1 MSSLKKIL
9 IIPSWYPTHNDPSLG
24 IFFKVQAEMFC
35 KNSVFDIKVLPYSL
49 TTVGR
54 RELIKRILRGRFNVF
69 SKSRNDIDLS
79 LFEITVK
86 VNHIAYSARKY
97 SELKNI
103 KNTYFKLLSQF
114 IDLGWKPDLIHAHDV
129 HWGGAIANYI
139 YEQLRI
145 PYIIT
150 QHKPIY
156 FNFIDSFTQKEF
168 VSAFKNARQV
178 LTVSNYDLR
187 LLTSAA
193 VNNSIQSVGNLVDE
207 NLFPL
212 KTEQQDQSKFVIYT
226 VGSLSYRKDYFTF
239 LKALHYL
246 IYTLEEK
253 NIEVIINYVGQYED
267 NFTMVQLK
275 QLVDE
280 YSLSAYCKFTSK
292 IPIDKMFN
300 YYHSA
305 SVYVQTSIYETFG
318 LAVAEALVC
327 GTPVVA
333 IDNGGI
339 RDIYNG
345 ENMVLKEI
353 GDYKG
358 IAEGIASIKRKSV
371 IFDPNDLRN
380 SVINK
385 FGMDAFKERIGNI
398 YLNNLDVAQ
407 HD

>member
-1 MSSLKKIL
+1 MSALKKIL
-9 IIPSWYPTHNDPSLG
+9 IIPSWYPTHDNSSLG
-24 IFFKVQAEMFC
+24 IFFKVQAEIFY
-35 KNSVFDIKVLPYSL
+35 NSSIFDVKVLPYTL
-49 TTVGR
+49 ITVGR

-69 SKSRNDIDLS
+69 FKSQNAIDLS
-79 LFEITVK
+79 LFEIPVK

-103 KNTYFKLLSQF
+103 KKTYFKLLSQL

-139 YEQLRI
+139 FEKLKI
-145 PYIIT
+145 PYLIT
-150 QHKPIY
+150 QHNPMY
-156 FNFIDSFTQKEF
+156 FNSIDSFTQKEF

-187 LLTSAA
+187 LLAAAA

-207 NLFPL
+207 NLFLL
-212 KTEQQDQSKFVIYT
+212 KTEQQHQSKFVICT

-275 QLVDE
+275 RLVDE

-292 IPIDKMFN
+292 IPIDEMFD
-300 YYHSA
+300 YYHCA

-318 LAVAEALVC
+318 LAVAEALMC

-333 IDNGGI
+333 TDNGGI

-371 IFDPNDLRN
+371 IFDPQDLRE
-380 SVINK
+380 SVVNK
-385 FGMDAFKERIGNI
+385 FGVKAFKERMEII
-398 YLNNLDVAQ
+398 YLDSLQYRKND
-407 HD
+407 